1 MPLGLEPEGI
11 DQGRA
16 QSRAIAG
23 MAADQRLEVQRA
35 LVTEAEHQLAFG
47 GDAHAVAVAAE
58 VAAVG

>member
-1 MPLGLEPEGI
+1 MPLGLEPERLH
-11 DQGRA
+11 QRRA

-23 MAADQRLEVQRA
+23 MATDQRLEIQRA
-35 LVTEAEHQLAFG
+35 LMAEAEHQLAFG